1 MCRINYHLLKC
12 VESETDLR
20 QWFRSQNSNSAPFLG
35 LSPDILKWNKI
46 LIDEGLVD
54 LLQDV
59 HPFCHF
65 SKHSMNSIQ
74 VVQVLPCG
82 HEKLKEDFWS
92 IKDIQESDRN
102 DNQIF
107 IWLFSFDFSSRTSI
121 SPVIHADRFHCSPW
135 KPFPSSCVWCEGPS
149 LHRRNAPGLHRAYCK
164 PRKTHAYC
172 AEVHQQRTEALLL
185 WGWPVDGLSTTT
197 GSSGV
202 SSLSDEV
209 SLKHRGR
216 NQQTHCISIH

>member
-1 MCRINYHLLKC
+1 MKLHPFISENSLLLFISKQKPFWIQMCRINYHLLKC

-82 HEKLKEDFWS
+82 HEKLKEDF
-92 IKDIQESDRN
+92 
-102 DNQIF
+102 
-107 IWLFSFDFSSRTSI
+107 
-121 SPVIHADRFHCSPW
+121 
-135 KPFPSSCVWCEGPS
+135 
-149 LHRRNAPGLHRAYCK
+149 
-164 PRKTHAYC
+164 
-172 AEVHQQRTEALLL
+172 
-185 WGWPVDGLSTTT
+185 
-197 GSSGV
+197 
-202 SSLSDEV
+202 
-209 SLKHRGR
+209 
-216 NQQTHCISIH
+216 